1 MKKKLLSRSGET
13 LIESLVAIL
22 VVVLVFLFLTTA
34 VVTAARVNKKVSEYD
49 LSFRYSRAKDATED
63 TLTISGGTET
73 YTAQVDRYTDNQY
86 TFYTQKTQKGV
97 TP

>member
-13 LIESLVAIL
+13 LVESLVAIL
-22 VVVLVFLFLTTA
+22 VAVLVFLFLTTS
-34 VVTAARVNKKVSEYD
+34 VVTAARVNKKVSELD
-49 LSFRYSRAKDATED
+49 LSFQYSRATDPTTD

-73 YTAQVDRYTDNQY
+73 YTAQVERYTDNQY
-86 TFYTQKTQKGV
+86 TFYVLQKGV

>member
-13 LIESLVAIL
+13 LIESLAAIL
-22 VVVLVFLFLTTA
+22 VAVLVFLFLTTA

-49 LSFRYSRAKDATED
+49 LSVQYSRATDPATD
-63 TLTISGGTET
+63 TLTITGDAET
-73 YTAQVDRYTDNQY
+73 YTAQVERYTDNQY
-86 TFYTQKTQKGV
+86 TFYVLQKGV